1 MPPKIDD
8 YFIRPATE
16 DDVDALFHICLVT
29 ADAGADASALYSNP
43 RLPGYVWAVPYL
55 KFAPEF
61 AFVLA
66 KHDRVVGY
74 VVGTPDTASF
84 DKALGRDWWPVVR
97 REIAGLVPSTEK
109 DADVLERIAN
119 PHSGTPGL
127 EETYP
132 AHLHINILPE
142 AQSGGWGRLMIKTML
157 NELSRH
163 GVPAVHLGVSPA
175 NERAKGFYRHLGF
188 EELSHGDHLAFVM
201 RLDKPAI

>member
-8 YFIRPATE
+8 CFIRPATE
-16 DDVDALFHICLVT
+16 SDVDALFHICLVT

-55 KFAPEF
+55 KFAPDF

-66 KHDRVVGY
+66 KHDSVIGY
-74 VVGTPDTASF
+74 VVGTPDTAGF
-84 DKALGRDWWPVVR
+84 DEALDRNWWPLVR
-97 REIAGLVPSTEK
+97 REITGLIASTEK

-127 EETYP
+127 DMTYP

-142 AQSGGWGRLMIKTML
+142 AQSGGWGRLMIATML
-157 NELSRH
+157 EALTEY
-163 GVPAVHLGVSPA
+163 GAPGVHLGVSPA

-188 EELSHGDHLAFVM
+188 EELSQNGHLAFVM
-201 RLDKPAI
+201 RLGKPAV

>member
-1 MPPKIDD
+1 MPPKIDN
-8 YFIRPATE
+8 YLIRPATE

-29 ADAGADASALYSNP
+29 ADAGADASTLYSNP

-84 DKALGRDWWPVVR
+84 DKALDRNWWPLVR
-97 REIAGLVPSTEK
+97 HEIAGLIPSAEK

-119 PHSGTPGL
+119 PHSGTSGL
-127 EETYP
+127 EVTYP

-142 AQSGGWGRLMIKTML
+142 AQSGGWGRLMIETML
-157 NELSRH
+157 NKLSGH
-163 GVPAVHLGVSPA
+163 GVAAVHLGVSPA

-188 EELSHGDHLAFVM
+188 EELSHNDHLAFVM
-201 RLDKPAI
+201 KLDRPAV

>member
-8 YFIRPATE
+8 CFIRPATE

-55 KFAPEF
+55 KFAPDF

-66 KHDRVVGY
+66 KNEQVVGY
-74 VVGTPDTASF
+74 VVGTPHTASF
-84 DKALGRDWWPVVR
+84 DETLDRNWWPLVR
-97 REIAGLVPSTEK
+97 REIAGLTPSAAK
-109 DADVLERIAN
+109 DADVLERIVN
-119 PHSGTPGL
+119 PHSGTSGL
-127 EETYP
+127 ETLYP

-142 AQSGGWGRLMIKTML
+142 AQSGGWGRLMIETML
-157 NELSRH
+157 EALTEY
-163 GVPAVHLGVSPA
+163 GAPGIHLGVSPT

-188 EELSHGDHLAFVM
+188 EELSHNDHLAFVM
-201 RLDKPAI
+201 TLDRPAV

>member
-1 MPPKIDD
+1 MPPKIDN

-16 DDVDALFHICLVT
+16 NDVDALFHICLVT

-66 KHDRVVGY
+66 SHDRVVGY

-157 NELSRH
+157 NKLSSN

-188 EELSHGDHLAFVM
+188 EELSHDGHLAFVM
-201 RLDKPAI
+201 KLDKPAI

>member
-66 KHDRVVGY
+66 RHDRVVGY

-84 DKALGRDWWPVVR
+84 DKALGRDWWPPVR
-97 REIAGLVPSTEK
+97 REIADLIPSTEK

-142 AQSGGWGRLMIKTML
+142 AQSGGWGRLMIETML
-157 NELSRH
+157 DKLSSH

-188 EELSHGDHLAFVM
+188 EELRHGDHLAFVM